1 MAENRNESPLPEFDP
16 IQGLV
21 DFFDTQDMGAYMA
34 QMPEAQFEVDIK
46 TRRYLVAID
55 GALMKRLSEI
65 ARSQHVSTES
75 LIASWL
81 EEKAAVQSA

>member
-1 MAENRNESPLPEFDP
+1 MKPEFDS
-16 IQGLV
+16 IHGLV
-21 DFFDTQDMGAYMA
+21 EFFDNQDMGAYED
-34 QMPEAQFEVDIK
+34 QMPEAQFDVGLK

-55 GALMKRLSEI
+55 GAFMKRLAEI

-81 EEKAAVQSA
+81 EEKAAVRSA